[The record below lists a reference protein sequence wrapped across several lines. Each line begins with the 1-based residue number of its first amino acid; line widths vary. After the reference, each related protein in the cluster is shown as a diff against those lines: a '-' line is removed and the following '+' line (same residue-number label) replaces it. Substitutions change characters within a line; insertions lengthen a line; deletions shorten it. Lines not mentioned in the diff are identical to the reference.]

1 LEFSRGE
8 RRCSQ
13 ISLQAGETNFT
24 LRPFTI
30 SGETFGAFVRQLLQA
45 CGQGCPRTLPPSIFN
60 SSQKG
65 KAHPP
70 NPHLS
75 GFQFN
80 N

>member
-1 LEFSRGE
+1 MHTCATGHPELGKLGEYEKNSSEGNASGANWTFPGAE

-45 CGQGCPRTLPPSIFN
+45 
-60 SSQKG
+60 
-65 KAHPP
+65 
-70 NPHLS
+70 
-75 GFQFN
+75 
-80 N
+80 